1 MECDMSGGSKLQ
13 QSLKARLRR
22 FAGVRRAGGRLRDEE
37 DGIAAM
43 EFAILALPFLML
55 LFGILELAIVFFA
68 SAALDHGTSQAA
80 RLVRTNQIDSSA
92 SKAERLEAFRT
103 AICANMAVFK
113 DCETRLIIDLKV
125 NSANSNTFVPGLLPK
140 PAPYNPDFDREAY
153 EKALADG
160 DTPPEAPPSEE
171 FDVAGADATVV
182 LRAQYVHQLTIPAFF
197 TRLANDAN
205 NTRRLTSITAFKNEP
220 F

>member
-1 MECDMSGGSKLQ
+1 MSDRSRHQ
-13 QSLKARLRR
+13 QNVKARLRR
-22 FAGVRRAGGRLRDEE
+22 FAGIRRAGDRFRDEE

-43 EFAILALPFLML
+43 EFALLAIPFLML

-80 RLVRTNQIDSSA
+80 RLVRTNQIDSTA
-92 SKAERLEAFRT
+92 SKSERLEAFRT
-103 AICANMAVFK
+103 EICSNMAVFR
-113 DCETRLIIDLKV
+113 DCETRLIVDLKV
-125 NSANSNTFVPGLLPK
+125 NPADANTFVPGLLPAA
-140 PAPYNPDFDREAY
+140 APYNPDFDRDEY
-153 EKALADG
+153 EQALADG
-160 DTPPEAPPSEE
+160 DTPPESPPSEE
-171 FDVAGADATVV
+171 FDTAGADATVV
-182 LRAQYVHQLTIPAFF
+182 LRAQYVHQLAIPGVL

>member
-1 MECDMSGGSKLQ
+1 MTDSATRRQ
-13 QSLKARLRR
+13 NLKTRLRR
-22 FAGVRRAGGRLRDEE
+22 LAGVRGAGDRFRKEE

-43 EFAILALPFLML
+43 EFAILAMPFLAL

-92 SKAERLEAFRT
+92 SKEERLKEFRE

-113 DCETRLIIDLKV
+113 DCKTRLIIDLKV
-125 NSANSNTFVPGLLPK
+125 NPTDSSAFAPGLLPD

-153 EKALADG
+153 EQALADG
-160 DTPPEAPPSEE
+160 DTPPEAPPSEA

-182 LRAQYVHQLTIPAFF
+182 LRAQYIHQLAIPGVL
-197 TRLANDAN
+197 TRLSNDAK